1 MEFLFRIEDEERS
14 KRHNRMFLIIN
25 IIGYTSVI
33 VPSFV
38 ASISAAL
45 LGVKA
50 IQFTISCFLL
60 CAAQIYT
67 VGFFF
72 LAVIRM

>member
-50 IQFTISCFLL
+50 I
-60 CAAQIYT
+60 
-67 VGFFF
+67 
-72 LAVIRM
+72 